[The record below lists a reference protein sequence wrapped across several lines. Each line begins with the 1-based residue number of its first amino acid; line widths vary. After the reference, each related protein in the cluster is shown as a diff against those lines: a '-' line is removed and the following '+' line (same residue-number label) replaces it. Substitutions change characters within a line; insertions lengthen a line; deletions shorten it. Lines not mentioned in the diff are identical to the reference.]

1 MNYEP
6 RFVLSELSV
15 SKSSELFSTSTPK
28 SAVYAEER
36 RPMSDAANLDEYGRE
51 PGTGLDPD
59 EKKEACGDRGTGSR
73 VA

>member
-1 MNYEP
+1 
-6 RFVLSELSV
+6 
-15 SKSSELFSTSTPK
+15 
-28 SAVYAEER
+28 
-36 RPMSDAANLDEYGRE
+36 MSDAANLDEYGRE